1 MRPYVPPPLRCF
13 KCQRFGHVVAV
24 CKGKQRC
31 GRCGGDHEYG
41 KCEEGAKLQCC
52 NCGGDNS
59 SAYRG
64 CEVSKKAEEVQRVRV
79 AQGIGY
85 AEAVKKVSSNITEAT
100 RQIGNKITV
109 VGKYKSC
116 DKLKE
121 ETLIV
126 NKNDF
131 VLFMAEIINCS
142 AQTQSRNERI
152 KIIVKSAEKYLDVK
166 GLQWETVK
174 GVLDD
179 DIQQSQSWPGSS

>member
-1 MRPYVPPPLRCF
+1 M
-13 KCQRFGHVVAV
+13 
-24 CKGKQRC
+24 
-31 GRCGGDHEYG
+31 
-41 KCEEGAKLQCC
+41 
-52 NCGGDNS
+52 
-59 SAYRG
+59 
-64 CEVSKKAEEVQRVRV
+64 SKTTEEVQRARV

-142 AQTQSRNERI
+142 AQTQSRN
-152 KIIVKSAEKYLDVK
+152 
-166 GLQWETVK
+166 
-174 GVLDD
+174 
-179 DIQQSQSWPGSS
+179 